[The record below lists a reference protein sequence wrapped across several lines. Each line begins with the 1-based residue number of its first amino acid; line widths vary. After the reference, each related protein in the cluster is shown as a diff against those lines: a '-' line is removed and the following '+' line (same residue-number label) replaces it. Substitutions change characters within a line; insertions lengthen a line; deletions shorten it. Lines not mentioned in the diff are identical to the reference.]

1 MENFDFGNEHI
12 KLFKKIN
19 AGLHP
24 LANESCSSLP
34 FTGQY
39 GKVADTGIP
48 HYSTLHLALLP
59 KSMVLQY
66 YAADF
71 SF

>member
-12 KLFKKIN
+12 KKTLCRELFKKFN

-48 HYSTLHLALLP
+48 RYSTLHLALFHYSAL
-59 KSMVLQY
+59 
-66 YAADF
+66 A
-71 SF
+71 